1 MSYRFAPLD
10 FGQVKTYPLAERTNK
25 VRAEDF
31 ARPLP
36 PGSSLADFMASLPDI
51 LVGRDFR
58 AVVDAVANAHL
69 RNKVVLWAM
78 GAHVIKCGLSP
89 LIIDLMD
96 RGIISAI
103 ALNGAG
109 AIHDVELSLAGQ
121 TSESV
126 ADGIKAGNFGMVTE
140 TGEFINAATATA
152 HREKKGLGEC
162 LGRALIAADAPLL
175 ERSIL
180 AAGVRLGI
188 PVTVHLAIGGDI
200 HHTHPSTR
208 GDAMGAATFEDL
220 RLICGVMAHVGEG
233 SVVLNVGSAVV
244 LPVVL
249 EKAFAAARNLGHPVE
264 KFTGVTFDFIQHYRS
279 SLNPVSRARELGGRG
294 YTITGHH
301 ELMIPLL
308 AAAVIERIAA
318 APASQHTHADSVR

>member
-1 MSYRFAPLD
+1 MAYRFTPLD
-10 FGQVKTYPLAERTNK
+10 FRKVKTYPVAERANK

-36 PGSSLADFMASLPDI
+36 PGSTLSQFVASLPDI

-58 AVVDAVANAHL
+58 AVVEALALAARHD
-69 RNKVVLWAM
+69 KVVLWAM

-89 LIIDLMD
+89 IVIDLME
-96 RGIISAI
+96 RGVISAL

-109 AIHDVELSLAGQ
+109 AIHDVELALGGQ
-121 TSESV
+121 TSENV

-140 TGEFINAATATA
+140 TGEFINAATETA
-152 HREKKGLGEC
+152 WREKKGLGEM
-162 LGRALIAADAPLL
+162 LGRALLEASPPLL
-175 ERSIL
+175 DRSIL

-188 PVTVHLAIGGDI
+188 PVTVHIAFGGDI

-208 GDAMGAATFEDL
+208 GDHTGAATFEDF
-220 RLICGVMAHVGEG
+220 RMICGVMAHVGEG

-264 KFTGVTFDFIQHYRS
+264 RFTGVTMDFIQHYRS
-279 SLNPVSRARELGGRG
+279 NLNPVSRARELGGRG
-294 YTITGHH
+294 YAITGHH
-301 ELMIPLL
+301 EIMIPLL
-308 AAAVIERIAA
+308 AASVIDRMAA
-318 APASQHTHADSVR
+318 LATSAEGHVKL